1 MTVDAPGARPHG
13 PPTGEAA
20 PDAHPPGRRERKPR
34 AVWRFGA
41 PPVDD
46 RPAGDV
52 ACRNC
57 RADAPGAYCPACGQE
72 TALQLPSA
80 GRFMRE
86 AAGRYVAF
94 DGRMWRTLAALLF
107 RPGFLTREYLAGR
120 RKRYVRPAR
129 LVLVLAIVLFAAM
142 RLFANPDVLVQFD
155 SDKPAAG
162 APAGKGGAPG
172 ATKAVPAPE
181 PLSRSGEPAGAS
193 GSGAAADAA
202 GDHAPLTIGNGG
214 AGLRIDEALNMH
226 LIGVELP
233 LSDRIEKRFESFNR
247 LDRAQKAREIV
258 GGMLRYGPYALVAM
272 LPAFAL
278 LMQVLYAGRRRRYPG
293 RPHRYAEHLVYGAH
307 NHAFVALAGTLAFA
321 IPAGWATVVLVGWTI
336 VYLLWSMHAV
346 YGGRWSGVIA
356 RGVVALVAYVVIFA
370 LAVAGLVLA
379 AVVLR

>member
-1 MTVDAPGARPHG
+1 MTIEEPGARPHG
-13 PPTGEAA
+13 AATGEAA
-20 PDAHPPGRRERKPR
+20 PDAHPPGQRERKPR
-34 AVWRFGA
+34 AVWRFGGA
-41 PPVDD
+41 PVDD

-57 RADAPGAYCPACGQE
+57 GADAPGAYCPGCGQE

-80 GRFMRE
+80 GKFMRE

-142 RLFANPDVLVQFD
+142 RLFANPDVLVQLD

-162 APAGKGGAPG
+162 APTGRSGAPA
-172 ATKAVPAPE
+172 ATKAVPAPKS
-181 PLSRSGEPAGAS
+181 PSRPAEPAGAS
-193 GSGAAADAA
+193 GSTAAADA
-202 GDHAPLTIGNGG
+202 GDDHAPLTIGNGG

-226 LIGVELP
+226 LVGVELP

-247 LDRAQKAREIV
+247 LDRTLKVREII

-278 LMQVLYAGRRRRYPG
+278 LMQVLYAGSGRRYPD

-321 IPAGWATVVLVGWTI
+321 IPAGWATLVLVGWTI
-336 VYLLWSMHAV
+336 LYLLLSMHAV
-346 YGGRWSGVIA
+346 YGGRWSGVLA
-356 RGVVALVAYVVIFA
+356 RGLVALVAYAIIFA
-370 LAVAGLVLA
+370 LAVAGLLLA

>member
-1 MTVDAPGARPHG
+1 
-13 PPTGEAA
+13 
-20 PDAHPPGRRERKPR
+20 
-34 AVWRFGA
+34 
-41 PPVDD
+41 
-46 RPAGDV
+46 
-52 ACRNC
+52 
-57 RADAPGAYCPACGQE
+57 
-72 TALQLPSA
+72 
-80 GRFMRE
+80 MRE

-162 APAGKGGAPG
+162 A
-172 ATKAVPAPE
+172 TKAVPAPE
-181 PLSRSGEPAGAS
+181 PPSRPGEPAGAS

-226 LIGVELP
+226 LVGVELP

-356 RGVVALVAYVVIFA
+356 RGFVALVAYVVIFA